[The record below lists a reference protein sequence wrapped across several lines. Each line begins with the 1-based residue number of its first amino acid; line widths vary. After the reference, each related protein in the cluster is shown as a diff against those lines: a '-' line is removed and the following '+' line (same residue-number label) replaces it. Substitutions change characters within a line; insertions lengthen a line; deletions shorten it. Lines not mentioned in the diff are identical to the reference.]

1 MSADLPKTAQFKW
14 TTAREAAAGLVADDK
29 LSDTAIAAQVGIGRR
44 TLHDWKQRDE
54 FKARVDELI
63 EAAKAAARAQ
73 TIANKETRVRRLAER
88 AALLDEVIAARA
100 EEHADVPGGATGL
113 LVREPKIVKVYD
125 VDKPRRRRAPDS
137 VADEGEGDDDRPEAR
152 GDDDERL
159 TPSGGVVIVYEYRV
173 DTGTLAE
180 LRKIE
185 QQAAQELG
193 EWTEKK
199 ELTGKDG
206 GTLAIK
212 AYVGFDL
219 DEV

>member
-1 MSADLPKTAQFKW
+1 MGAELPRTTQFQW
-14 TTAREAAAGLVADDK
+14 TTARETAAGKVAEGK
-29 LSDTAIAAQVGIGRR
+29 LSDEAIAAEAGVTRK
-44 TLHDWKQRDE
+44 TLYTWRQRDE

-88 AALLDEVIAARA
+88 ASLIDEVIAARA
-100 EEHADVPGGATGL
+100 DEHKDVPGGSTGL

-125 VDKPRRRRAPDS
+125 VDKPRRRRGPSS
-137 VADEGEGDDDRPEAR
+137 VADEDEGDDDRPEAR

-159 TPSGGVVIVYEYRV
+159 TPSGGVVIVYEYKV

-180 LRKIE
+180 LRRIE

-206 GTLAIK
+206 VALAIK